1 MNINLAP
8 IQASIAKL
16 EAVGADKADP
26 DAWTELLAAYNALV
40 AEIKA
45 ASDPA
50 GPGAERWTIGEI
62 LALVNDV
69 TAVSQKVL
77 ALVSVFLPTAKAA

>member
-1 MNINLAP
+1 MKVNLAP
-8 IQASIAKL
+8 IQESIAKL

-26 DAWTELLAAYNALV
+26 STWTELLDAYNGLV

-45 ASDPA
+45 AGDAA
-50 GPGAERWTIGEI
+50 GPGAEKWTIGEI
-62 LALVNDV
+62 LAVVNDL

-77 ALVSVFLPTAKAA
+77 ALVTVFLPKAKAA